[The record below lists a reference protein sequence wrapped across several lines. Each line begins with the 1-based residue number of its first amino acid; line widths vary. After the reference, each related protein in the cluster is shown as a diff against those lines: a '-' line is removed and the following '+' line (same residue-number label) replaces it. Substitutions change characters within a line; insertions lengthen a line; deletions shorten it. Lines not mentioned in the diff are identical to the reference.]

1 MNNNLKFI
9 IDFKNQGGLNQSQ
22 VFSRQESSVSRLFH
36 QEPEHNRAES
46 EAATLLATQAIDSAQ
61 QKLEKQAKKKAAK
74 QEEKRLEKLAK
85 QAKKDAKKDAKKR
98 QKMINRIQEAKD

>member
-1 MNNNLKFI
+1 LNNNLKFI

-36 QEPEHNRAES
+36 QEPSEHNRAES
-46 EAATLLATQAIDSAQ
+46 EAASLLATQAIDSAQ

-98 QKMINRIQEAKD
+98 

>member
-61 QKLEKQAKKKAAK
+61 Q
-74 QEEKRLEKLAK
+74 RLEKLAK
-85 QAKKDAKKDAKKR
+85 QAKKEAKKR